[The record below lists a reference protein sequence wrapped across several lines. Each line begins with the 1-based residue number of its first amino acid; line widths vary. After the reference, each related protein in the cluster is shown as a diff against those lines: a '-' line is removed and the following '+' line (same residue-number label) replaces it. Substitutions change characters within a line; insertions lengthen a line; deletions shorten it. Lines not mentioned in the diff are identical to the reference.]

1 MSRPKKET
9 FTLSEAAAALG
20 LCDYSIE
27 KYIHAGRILAN
38 RNGRKWEIPRSEI
51 DRLKEWQ
58 AKTRREREEIKAG
71 RKKPGAFRNK
81 HKKAMIQALKEST
94 ATLTDPEKLK
104 EEIEGLTEDQA
115 AGIAAAFSGFIEEA
129 TAKLGE
135 TLDRARNEDDA
146 KEIEAGF
153 LAALEKLKFEGEV

>member
-1 MSRPKKET
+1 MSRPRKET
-9 FTLSEAAAALG
+9 FTVAEAAAALD
-20 LCDYSIE
+20 LCRYSIE
-27 KYIHAGRILAN
+27 RYIHSGRILAN

-71 RKKPGAFRNK
+71 RKKPGRFQDK
-81 HKKAMIQALKEST
+81 HKAAMVQALKKST
-94 ATLTDPEKLK
+94 ATLTNPEKLK
-104 EEIEGLTEDQA
+104 AEIEGLTEDQA
-115 AGIAAAFSGFIEEA
+115 AGIAAAFSGFIGEA
-129 TAKLGE
+129 TAKLE
-135 TLDRARNEDDA
+135 KMLDHAKTEAEA